1 MVRGKLFSCRNQLLR
16 QGMRWQIK
24 LCQDDLVGAMLWGG
38 SRFCGSKNMI
48 IFQNIGQFSEK
59 LIQSLIYC
67 ANRLWILKNYQVW
80 SFVGGDLLLCD
91 FIWLIFPSFSVERV
105 TLKYFGKLLVDLIE
119 FDTCKEICYLFIFL
133 EI

>member
-1 MVRGKLFSCRNQLLR
+1 M
-16 QGMRWQIK
+16 
-24 LCQDDLVGAMLWGG
+24 
-38 SRFCGSKNMI
+38 
-48 IFQNIGQFSEK
+48 
-59 LIQSLIYC
+59 
-67 ANRLWILKNYQVW
+67 
-80 SFVGGDLLLCD
+80 GGDLLLCD